1 MFNFLK
7 KKAAAH
13 ILASPCNGNAV
24 KMTEVNDPTFSAE
37 MLGKGAAVVPADGK
51 IVSPCDGTITMLF
64 NTLHAV
70 GITSADGIEVLL
82 HVGIDTVNLKGNGF
96 TAHVKQGDMVK
107 RGDLLLTA
115 DLDVIK
121 AAGYDP
127 TVMMVVTNTGD
138 FASVESSA
146 PCTAVAGNDLVTVK
160 EK

>member
-1 MFNFLK
+1 M
-7 KKAAAH
+7 
-13 ILASPCNGNAV
+13 
-24 KMTEVNDPTFSAE
+24 
-37 MLGKGAAVVPADGK
+37 
-51 IVSPCDGTITMLF
+51 
-64 NTLHAV
+64 
-70 GITSADGIEVLL
+70 
-82 HVGIDTVNLKGNGF
+82 
-96 TAHVKQGDMVK
+96 KQGDLVK

>member
-7 KKAAAH
+7 KKVTAH
-13 ILASPCNGNAV
+13 VLASPCNGNAV
-24 KMTEVNDPTFSAE
+24 KMSEVNDPTFSAE
-37 MLGKGAAVVPADGK
+37 MLGKGAAVVPTDGK
-51 IVSPCDGTITMLF
+51 IVAPCDGTVTMLF

-70 GITSADGIEVLL
+70 GITSADGVEVLL
-82 HVGIDTVNLKGNGF
+82 HVGIDTVNLKGEGF

-127 TVMMVVTNTGD
+127 TVMMVVTNTND
-138 FASVESSA
+138 FASVESNA

>member
-7 KKAAAH
+7 KKVTAH
-13 ILASPCNGNAV
+13 VLASPCNGNAV
-24 KMTEVNDPTFSAE
+24 KMSEVSDPTFSQE
-37 MLGKGAAVVPADGK
+37 LLGKGAAVVPADGK
-51 IVSPCDGTITMLF
+51 IVAPCDGTITMLF

-70 GITSADGIEVLL
+70 GVTSTEGVEVLL
-82 HVGIDTVNLKGNGF
+82 HVGIDTVNLKGDGF
-96 TAHVKQGDMVK
+96 TAHIKQGDTVK

-127 TVMMVVTNTGD
+127 TVMMVVTNTGNY
-138 FASVESSA
+138 ASVESNA
-146 PCTAVAGNDLVTVK
+146 PCNAVAGNDLVTVI

>member
-7 KKAAAH
+7 KKVTAH
-13 ILASPCNGNAV
+13 VLASPCNGNAV
-24 KMTEVNDPTFSAE
+24 KMSEVNDPTFSAE
-37 MLGKGAAVVPADGK
+37 MLGKGAAVVPTDGK
-51 IVSPCDGTITMLF
+51 IVAPCDGTVTMLF

-70 GITSADGIEVLL
+70 GITSADGVEVLL
-82 HVGIDTVNLKGNGF
+82 HVGIDTVNLKGEGF

-127 TVMMVVTNTGD
+127 TVMMVVTNTND
-138 FASVESSA
+138 FASVESNA
-146 PCTAVAGNDLVTVK
+146 PCTAVAGEDLVTVK